1 MQMKKLWLGI
11 GLMCCSLSIV
21 AAQKVDKMIEAAP
34 DGYVEIEHL
43 NGVANI
49 KGWDRQEVR
58 VVGTLGDKTEE
69 FIFHRDGNEVVIKI
83 KVKRSHGWGNKDD
96 EGDDLQIFVPNNSK
110 LSYTSVNA
118 DVDLAGIT
126 GGVDVNTVSG
136 GIEANALSGRIRL
149 ESVNGN
155 VRGVK
160 LYGDIKIETVNG
172 DIHSLSS
179 GGEDDKYESVN
190 GDIIITSASKEVRV
204 ETVNGDMELT
214 LSLIEH
220 LNVNTV
226 NGSMEVRLKLVQ
238 DGQVIASSVGG
249 PVTLVFTD
257 DVSAR
262 FDLRGHAGGRI
273 VNELSGDKVQKDQY
287 GPGRWLEFT
296 LNGGNGKVNVSTV
309 SGRVTLSKG

>member
-1 MQMKKLWLGI
+1 MQMKKLSLGI
-11 GLMCCSLSIV
+11 VLMCCSLSIV
-21 AAQKVDKMIEAAP
+21 AAQKVDKTIEAAL

-58 VVGTLGDKTEE
+58 VVGTLGDKTDE
-69 FIFHRDGNEVVIKI
+69 FIFHRDGNEVVIKV
-83 KVKRSHGWGNKDD
+83 KVKRSRGWGNKDD
-96 EGDDLQIFVPNNSK
+96 EGDDLQIFVPNSSK

-118 DVDLAGIT
+118 DVDLMGIA

-160 LYGDIKIETVNG
+160 LDGDIKIETVNG

-179 GGEDDKYESVN
+179 GGKDDKYESVN

-226 NGSMEVRLKLVQ
+226 NGSIEVRLKLAK
-238 DGQVIASSVGG
+238 DGEIRASSVGG

-273 VNELSGDKVQKDQY
+273 INELSDDKMQKDQY
-287 GPGRWLEFT
+287 GPGIGLELS
-296 LNGGNGKVNVSTV
+296 LNGGNGKVYVSTV
-309 SGRVTLSKG
+309 SGRVKLTKD